1 MAYQDVAGPL
11 SVKYSVTPADGLRW
25 HVPRDC
31 VATVH
36 RPGGNSGTARPTA
49 GITLVV
55 TMRLGGLP
63 SGGAHRLV
71 LGGNFGDPL
80 RMPADA
86 EPQCSN
92 PTCRSP
98 SGQQPGLD
106 SDSGCRSFGKAPGS
120 TFGGQP
126 PESLCSMPESRLSW
140 RWKERRVFS
149 REDAVATSAT
159 DWRRLQTDHAERE
172 SPTCCGVRHRYV
184 PSSGGGERSRCC
196 WGQLQCGHVGK
207 GVTPVVAPGCVPWPF
222 RGRRGGPGA
231 LELAPELPR
240 ARIRDLRLSWLG
252 CGQRLPREPA
262 EQLQAPGIILQRRH
276 APCDNP
282 PFATPTCHQPL
293 RAVWCA
299 HILFGGCDPSVGR
312 ALRPPPFGRCDVKPR
327 APVPSLGRCDVTPCA
342 PVPSLGRCDVTPC
355 APASRPCLSWEAG
368 WRRCAATAPSYAEG
382 GAVTLRGP

>member
-55 TMRLGGLP
+55 TMRLGGPP

-106 SDSGCRSFGKAPGS
+106 SDSGCRSFGKAQAG
-120 TFGGQP
+120 
-126 PESLCSMPESRLSW
+126 LDV
-140 RWKERRVFS
+140 RR
-149 REDAVATSAT
+149 ATSRIAVQYARITPVVALEGTPGLLSGRCGGDFCNGLEAT
-159 DWRRLQTDHAERE
+159 PDRPRRARE
-172 SPTCCGVRHRYV
+172 SHLLWCMTSLRAFLGRRRAGSLLLGATLVR
-184 PSSGGGERSRCC
+184 P
-196 WGQLQCGHVGK
+196 LGK
-207 GVTPVVAPGCVPWPF
+207 GITPVVAPGCVPWPF
-222 RGRRGGPGA
+222 RGRRSGSGA

-252 CGQRLPREPA
+252 CDQRLPREPA
-262 EQLQAPGIILQRRH
+262 DSSRRLESFSS
-276 APCDNP
+276 A
-282 PFATPTCHQPL
+282 ATP
-293 RAVWCA
+293 RAT
-299 HILFGGCDPSVGR
+299 IRRSQRQR
-312 ALRPPPFGRCDVKPR
+312 ATSPFGRPGVLTSSSGDAIQALV
-327 APVPSLGRCDVTPCA
+327 GRSVR
-342 PVPSLGRCDVTPC
+342 L
-355 APASRPCLSWEAG
+355 
-368 WRRCAATAPSYAEG
+368 
-382 GAVTLRGP
+382 LREVRL

>member
-106 SDSGCRSFGKAPGS
+106 SDSGCRSFGKAQAG
-120 TFGGQP
+120 
-126 PESLCSMPESRLSW
+126 LDV
-140 RWKERRVFS
+140 RR
-149 REDAVATSAT
+149 ATSRIAVQYA
-159 DWRRLQTDHAERE
+159 RI
-172 SPTCCGVRHRYV
+172 
-184 PSSGGGERSRCC
+184 
-196 WGQLQCGHVGK
+196 
-207 GVTPVVAPGCVPWPF
+207 TPVVALEGAPGLLSGRCGGDFCNGLEATPDRPRRARESHLLWCTTSLRAF
-222 RGRRGGPGA
+222 FGRRRAESLLLGATPVRPRREGSHACRGTWMRAVALSGAAGRTRSPGA
-231 LELAPELPR
+231 CSR
-240 ARIRDLRLSWLG
+240 AAT
-252 CGQRLPREPA
+252 CENQR
-262 EQLQAPGIILQRRH
+262 
-276 APCDNP
+276 
-282 PFATPTCHQPL
+282 F
-293 RAVWCA
+293 
-299 HILFGGCDPSVGR
+299 
-312 ALRPPPFGRCDVKPR
+312 
-327 APVPSLGRCDVTPCA
+327 APVVA
-342 PVPSLGRCDVTPC
+342 WM
-355 APASRPCLSWEAG
+355 RP
-368 WRRCAATAPSYAEG
+368 TAPSGTSGTAPGAWNHSPASPRPVRQSAVRNANVPPTPTG
-382 GAVTLRGP
+382 GLVCSHPLRGMRSKRWSGAPSASLREVRCEAPCARPLSREV

>member
-1 MAYQDVAGPL
+1 MAYQDVCGSPVREVFGHAG
-11 SVKYSVTPADGLRW
+11 RW
-25 HVPRDC
+25 APV
-31 VATVH
+31 
-36 RPGGNSGTARPTA
+36 ARPSGLCRNGPSPRRQLRNRKTDRWNHA
-49 GITLVV
+49 GRDDASGCVSLGRCAQIGARRQLRGPV
-55 TMRLGGLP
+55 TF
-63 SGGAHRLV
+63 A
-71 LGGNFGDPL
+71 
-80 RMPADA
+80 
-86 EPQCSN
+86 
-92 PTCRSP
+92 
-98 SGQQPGLD
+98 
-106 SDSGCRSFGKAPGS
+106 SGCRATVFEPNVPPSLGTAARARFGLGLPFLREGAGRDRRSEGNLQNRCAVCQNHACRGAEETPGLLSGRCGGDFCNGLEATPDRPRRARESHLWWCTTS
-120 TFGGQP
+120 TRAFFGRRRA
-126 PESLCSMPESRLSW
+126 ESLLLG
-140 RWKERRVFS
+140 
-149 REDAVATSAT
+149 AT
-159 DWRRLQTDHAERE
+159 
-172 SPTCCGVRHRYV
+172 PVRPFR
-184 PSSGGGERSRCC
+184 
-196 WGQLQCGHVGK
+196 K
-207 GVTPVVAPGCVPWPF
+207 GITPVVAPGCVPWPL
-222 RGRRGGPGA
+222 RGRRGDSGA

-342 PVPSLGRCDVTPC
+342 P
-355 APASRPCLSWEAG
+355 ASRPCLSWEAG

>member
-11 SVKYSVTPADGLRW
+11 SVKYSVTPADGLRR

-106 SDSGCRSFGKAPGS
+106 SDSGCRSFGKAQAGIDVRRATSRIAVQYARITPVVALEGAPGLLS
-120 TFGGQP
+120 GRCGGDFCNGLEATPDRPRRARESHLLWCTTSLRAFFGRRRA
-126 PESLCSMPESRLSW
+126 ESLLLG
-140 RWKERRVFS
+140 
-149 REDAVATSAT
+149 AT
-159 DWRRLQTDHAERE
+159 
-172 SPTCCGVRHRYV
+172 PVRPFR
-184 PSSGGGERSRCC
+184 
-196 WGQLQCGHVGK
+196 K
-207 GVTPVVAPGCVPWPF
+207 GITPVVAPGCVPWPL
-222 RGRRGGPGA
+222 RGRRGDSGA

-327 APVPSLGRCDVTPCA
+327 APVPL
-342 PVPSLGRCDVTPC
+342 
-355 APASRPCLSWEAG
+355 SRE
-368 WRRCAATAPSYAEG
+368 
-382 GAVTLRGP
+382 V